1 MENYYLLEIK
11 EKVAG
16 FVPRLVDL
24 EMDLPQMV
32 FRGAGW
38 RFRFFERP
46 VLLDDDVMS
55 NLIESSSRTFGSGI
69 FVKFSR
75 SSDLN
80 SVLVIDNSCVGRAFD
95 SAADAYEDNL
105 MDLGYPVIFGDL
117 EGRWIG
123 FESVCEELGVL
134 AVRDSIQAHEF
145 ISNLGEG
152 LISVRDLQAWAVDGG
167 DLEKAARAFL
177 AAYND

>member
-1 MENYYLLEIK
+1 MENDYLFEIK

-16 FVPRLVDL
+16 FVSRLVDL

-32 FRGAGW
+32 FRRSGW
-38 RFRFFERP
+38 RFRFFERTA
-46 VLLDDDVMS
+46 LLNDEVMS
-55 NLIESSSRTFGSGI
+55 NLIESSSRTFGPGI

-80 SVLVIDNSCVGRAFD
+80 SFLVIDSSCVERACD
-95 SAADAYEDNL
+95 SVADAYENNL

-117 EGRWIG
+117 EGCWIG
-123 FESVCEELGVL
+123 FESVYEELGVL
-134 AVRDSIQAHEF
+134 AVRDSIQTHEF

-177 AAYND
+177 AAYDD

>member
-1 MENYYLLEIK
+1 MENDYMLEIK
-11 EKVAG
+11 EKVVG
-16 FVPRLVDL
+16 FVSRLVDL

-32 FRGAGW
+32 FRGGGW
-38 RFRFFERP
+38 CFRFFERP
-46 VLLDDDVMS
+46 VLLDDEVMS
-55 NLIESSSRTFGSGI
+55 NLIESSSRTFGSGV

-75 SSDLN
+75 SPDLD
-80 SVLVIDNSCVGRAFD
+80 SVLVVDSSCVERAFD
-95 SAADAYEDNL
+95 SVADAYEDNL

-145 ISNLGEG
+145 ISSLGEG
-152 LISVRDLQAWAVDGG
+152 LISVRDLHAWAVDGG
-167 DLEKAARAFL
+167 DLEKVARAFL
-177 AAYND
+177 AAYDD